1 MDVADNHK
9 PSLDREYIE
18 GFLADV
24 EKISREVSRD
34 DIERVIQTLFEA
46 WKENRQVFVMGNG
59 GSASTATHLVSD
71 LVKTIN
77 DKPGARGIRAMA
89 LVDNIPLAS
98 AITNDRGWENLYVSQ
113 LETFYQRGD
122 VGIGISVHGGS
133 GKDIGGQWS
142 QNLLKGLQYIKD
154 RGGRTIGLSG
164 FDGGP
169 MAKLVDAPLVVG
181 ADSTPLVEGFHVVLH
196 HLIIFR
202 LKELIAN
209 EAGHLS

>member
-1 MDVADNHK
+1 MDVAENHK
-9 PSLDREYIE
+9 PSTDREYIE

-89 LVDNIPLAS
+89 LVDNIPLVS
-98 AITNDRGWENLYVSQ
+98 ALTNDWGWENIYVNQ
-113 LETFYQRGD
+113 LETLY
-122 VGIGISVHGGS
+122 V
-133 GKDIGGQWS
+133 
-142 QNLLKGLQYIKD
+142 
-154 RGGRTIGLSG
+154 
-164 FDGGP
+164 DGGWL
-169 MAKLVDAPLVVG
+169 AV
-181 ADSTPLVEGFHVVLH
+181 
-196 HLIIFR
+196 
-202 LKELIAN
+202 
-209 EAGHLS
+209 